1 MTLEVFISIFVL
13 SATVTSLGMEIVK
26 ALLNKFN
33 VKYDT
38 VVLATAIAFVLGVA
52 EIFIYYAMNSMPIV
66 VITFVYAICMGV
78 ANLVASQIGYDK
90 VKEFILALFAK
101 KQ

>member
-1 MTLEVFISIFVL
+1 MTLEIFISIFVL
-13 SATVTSLGMEIVK
+13 SATVTSLGIEIVK
-26 ALLNKFN
+26 TLLNKFN

-38 VVLATAIAFVLGVA
+38 VVLATVVAFILGAV
-52 EIFIYYAMNSMPIV
+52 EIIIYYAMNGLPIV
-66 VITFVYAICMGV
+66 LTTIAYAICMGV

-90 VKEFILALFAK
+90 VKEFVLALFAK